1 MILDLTKTAI
11 ELQPSLS
18 SLRESNIVASPN
30 KKDLARIANTY
41 VWYVTGYCTTALCFT
56 KIKVSDSS
64 SLF

>member
-41 VWYVTGYCTTALCFT
+41 VW
-56 KIKVSDSS
+56 
-64 SLF
+64 